1 MAQDLGA
8 FIPENHEDAV
18 AVKKKRIV
26 PEKDI
31 DIGNAGGEGFR
42 GSAHFFP
49 DHNPVLLRI
58 APYGNHLDPDAV

>member
-1 MAQDLGA
+1 MAQDLDA

-26 PEKDI
+26 PEKEI
-31 DIGNAGGEGFR
+31 DIGDAGGEGSC

-49 DHNPVLLRI
+49 DHKPVLLRI
-58 APYGNHLDPDAV
+58 GACGNHLDPDTV